1 MACYTCRGF
10 DEKNQ
15 EIVENGRGLFRCFLP
30 TIFDDKSIIMTSR
43 RWFYTI
49 ACASVLCVSQ
59 LGHSYYKV
67 GGVTES
73 ITRSASGFVSLLS
86 NEQKTKAMLPV
97 DSPLV
102 PDWHIIPKDTRKG
115 LQLNEMDDAQRTA
128 AIALLRSVLSEMGYR
143 KSTQIMHMENLLK
156 ELEAS
161 KKNGAI
167 RDSTRYY
174 FTIFGSPQAG
184 QKWGLSIE
192 GHHLSLNFMIEG
204 DRILSSTPQAFAANP
219 AVVRN
224 ENNANVAVGTRMLRL
239 EETLAFELVQSLS
252 ESQRGITVLA
262 DKAPKENRTLGV
274 PQPTPEAPVGIAYPK
289 LAAPQQELLK
299 QLVDE
304 YINAVPDEVAE
315 DRRQAILS
323 AGGWDKVHF
332 SWEGALQP
340 GIGHAYRVQ
349 GATFLIEFV
358 NTQPDAA
365 GNLANHV
372 HCIWRDIRGE
382 FGVKL

>member
-1 MACYTCRGF
+1 
-10 DEKNQ
+10 
-15 EIVENGRGLFRCFLP
+15 
-30 TIFDDKSIIMTSR
+30 MTSS
-43 RWFYTI
+43 RWYFAF
-49 ACASVLCVSQ
+49 ACLGLLCISQ
-59 LGHSYYKV
+59 LGHSYYKT
-67 GGVTES
+67 GGITES
-73 ITRSASGFVSLLS
+73 ITRSATGFVAQLS
-86 NEQKTKAMLPV
+86 SDQKIKAVLPI
-97 DSPLV
+97 DSPQLS
-102 PDWHIIPKDTRKG
+102 DWHIIPKDTRKG
-115 LQLNEMDDAQRTA
+115 LQLNEMNDAQRMA
-128 AIALLRSVLSEMGYR
+128 ATALLRSVLSEMGYR

-156 ELEAS
+156 ELEAN

-174 FTIFGSPQAG
+174 FTVFGTPQAG

-192 GHHLSLNFMIEG
+192 GHHLSLNFLIEG
-204 DRILSSTPQAFAANP
+204 DRVLSSTPQAFAANP

-252 ESQRGITVLA
+252 VAQRGMAVLA

-274 PQPTPEAPVGIAYPK
+274 PQPPPEAAVGIVYSK

-304 YINAVPDEVAE
+304 YITAVPEEIAH
-315 DRRQAILS
+315 DRRQAILD
-323 AGGWDKVHF
+323 AGGWEKVHF

-340 GIGHAYRVQ
+340 GVGHAYRVQ

-372 HCIWRDIRGE
+372 HCIWRDIRGD
-382 FGVKL
+382 FGLQR